1 VCTVSGLSGLIQGSF
16 IFPSAAPSTEAFAG
30 NSPKGRR
37 MDAASWQ
44 RDRKS
49 LLPTPSKSF
58 GAQEISGGRVA
69 FSLVTF
75 FGHAKESNSPVGA
88 RTDIKIASQGESFFI
103 DN

>member
-1 VCTVSGLSGLIQGSF
+1 
-16 IFPSAAPSTEAFAG
+16 
-30 NSPKGRR
+30 
-37 MDAASWQ
+37 
-44 RDRKS
+44 
-49 LLPTPSKSF
+49 LPTPSKSF
-58 GAQEISGGRVA
+58 GAQEVSCGRVA